1 MLIFF
6 VELIFQ
12 ITVRR
17 HVNYYL
23 ANMVLP
29 LIGLSYLS
37 ILVFYLPADS
47 GEKITLCISL
57 LSSQIMFLIL
67 MIDNIPV
74 TSLAI
79 PLLGKVIIFNMLIVF
94 CSIVC
99 TIIILNV
106 HHRKPSTHML
116 PEWVKKLPHNRGL
129 KKLLFLKSPEMN
141 DATFKVSCSDNGE
154 ATGISNREILAKCTK
169 SFNEVSN
176 RLNYVE
182 SKMTSRVKKAIE
194 NICFVRDHICRQDY
208 IDRVK

>member
-1 MLIFF
+1 MFFF
-6 VELIFQ
+6 VELRFQ
-12 ITVRR
+12 VTVRR

-106 HHRKPSTHML
+106 HHRKPSTHAL
-116 PEWVKKLPHNRGL
+116 PKWVKKLPHNRVL
-129 KKLLFLKSPEMN
+129 KILLLLKTPEM
-141 DATFKVSCSDNGE
+141 DE
-154 ATGISNREILAKCTK
+154 ATSKESVYDKDAGKWMSKREMLSKCTK
-169 SFNEVSN
+169 SFKEVSKG
-176 RLNYVE
+176 LNHMEKQMVG
-182 SKMTSRVKKAIE
+182 RIQRAIE